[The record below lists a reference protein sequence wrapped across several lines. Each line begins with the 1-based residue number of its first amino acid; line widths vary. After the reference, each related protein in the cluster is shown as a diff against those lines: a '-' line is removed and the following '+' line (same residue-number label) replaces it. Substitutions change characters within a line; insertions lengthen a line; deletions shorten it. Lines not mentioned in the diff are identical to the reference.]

1 MNIETITFLL
11 YAWLFISI
19 PFPLIAILI
28 LRNRSKLKKDILKL
42 TLTNR
47 YYEEMLYA
55 SKDGYITYSIY
66 KNKIYQFC
74 SRRLATILNLKNGEE
89 SSYLEVFAQFS
100 PQDSKDLS
108 TLFDKLLKTG
118 LSFELIAKTKNNKIF
133 LVTGIK
139 INSADSKIDSS
150 CIWFRDITK
159 TTEYINNATNEA
171 LLCRE
176 QIENYRILID
186 NIPYPIWLR
195 DDKLDI
201 TLLNRQYLKLLGL
214 KDFKEI
220 NNQNSILH
228 DLGNTTDLLELARK
242 AKISNTIQKKQINI
256 LNNGD
261 LIKYEI
267 TEAPHH
273 DSSLKTT
280 HIIGSLIDITNFDEA
295 KRNYQVHLDSHLDI
309 LSSLDTAFCI
319 INTKHNFTFGNTA
332 FLKLWNLPENFLDN
346 TPHYNLF
353 LDKIREKK
361 TLPEV
366 SDFKAYKEDENKA
379 FDTITE
385 QKEDLLYIPDGRTFR
400 RIRAPHPDGTLI
412 AYEDITDNLATSRKL
427 SDLISTQQI
436 ILDSI
441 GDSVV
446 IFSPNLKLKLY
457 NSAFLKLLNI
467 TQDDIKENPSL
478 KDLMNMQKDLLP
490 EIDNW
495 NSFLDDMINHITS
508 CQPFTLKFKNKQKFN
523 VTPLILPD
531 TSLMITYHKE

>member
-89 SSYLEVFAQFS
+89 SSYLEVFAQFL

-295 KRNYQVHLDSHLDI
+295 KLNYQVHLDSHLDI
-309 LSSLDTAFCI
+309 LS
-319 INTKHNFTFGNTA
+319 
-332 FLKLWNLPENFLDN
+332 
-346 TPHYNLF
+346 
-353 LDKIREKK
+353 
-361 TLPEV
+361 
-366 SDFKAYKEDENKA
+366 
-379 FDTITE
+379 
-385 QKEDLLYIPDGRTFR
+385 
-400 RIRAPHPDGTLI
+400 
-412 AYEDITDNLATSRKL
+412 
-427 SDLISTQQI
+427 
-436 ILDSI
+436 
-441 GDSVV
+441 
-446 IFSPNLKLKLY
+446 
-457 NSAFLKLLNI
+457 
-467 TQDDIKENPSL
+467 
-478 KDLMNMQKDLLP
+478 
-490 EIDNW
+490 
-495 NSFLDDMINHITS
+495 
-508 CQPFTLKFKNKQKFN
+508 
-523 VTPLILPD
+523 
-531 TSLMITYHKE
+531 